1 MSGVARKPIA
11 TRVALFVSTN
21 FSIKQSKNGC
31 EVYTLKNE
39 LQGMAPP
46 LGDARQ
52 FAPGRGYGL
61 LYDVH
66 GVRLALAMR
75 GEILS
80 SGFPAWG

>member
-1 MSGVARKPIA
+1 MSGADRKPIT
-11 TRVALFVSTN
+11 TRGAVFVPN
-21 FSIKQSKNGC
+21 FSIKQSKNGY

-46 LGDARQ
+46 LEDARQ
-52 FAPGRGYGL
+52 FAPDRGHEL
-61 LYDVH
+61 LFEVH

-75 GEILS
+75 REILS